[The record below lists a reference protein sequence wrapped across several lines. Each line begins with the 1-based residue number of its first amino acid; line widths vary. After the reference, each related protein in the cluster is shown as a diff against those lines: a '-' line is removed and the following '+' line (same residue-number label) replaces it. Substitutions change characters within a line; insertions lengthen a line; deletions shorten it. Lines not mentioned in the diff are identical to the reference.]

1 MYGAYA
7 SVWVVVVY
15 AQIAMVLFFFFIFSS
30 VMSGRFGCKPE

>member
-15 AQIAMVLFFFFIFSS
+15 AQEIAMSFFFSNELS
-30 VMSGRFGCKPE
+30 FGYEPK